1 MAATAES
8 DSLPLMAAHVALR
21 PLTLDDR
28 DRVLAWRNSPEVSE
42 YMYSDDIIAPEAHA
56 RWLDA
61 ALDDP
66 RRRYWIIEMD
76 GAPVGLANLY
86 DIDPMSRRASWAF
99 YLGEASTRG
108 KSIGAMVELMV
119 LDIVFGEMGLSKLW
133 CEVLD
138 MNTGVIRLHQKFGF
152 RQEALLRRH
161 IFKGREAHDVVGLG
175 LLAEEWAA
183 ARPAMADRL
192 RAQGF
197 EIA

>member
-8 DSLPLMAAHVALR
+8 DSLPRMAAHVALR

-28 DRVLAWRNSPEVSE
+28 DRVLTWRNSPEVSE

-86 DIDPMSRRASWAF
+86 DIDPISRRASWAF

-108 KSIGAMVELMV
+108 KSIGAVVELQV
-119 LDIVFGEMGLSKLW
+119 LDIVFGEMGLGKLW

-138 MNTGVIRLHQKFGF
+138 MNTGVVRLHQKFGF

-161 IFKGREAHDVVGLG
+161 IFKGRDA
-175 LLAEEWAA
+175 
-183 ARPAMADRL
+183 
-192 RAQGF
+192 
-197 EIA
+197 